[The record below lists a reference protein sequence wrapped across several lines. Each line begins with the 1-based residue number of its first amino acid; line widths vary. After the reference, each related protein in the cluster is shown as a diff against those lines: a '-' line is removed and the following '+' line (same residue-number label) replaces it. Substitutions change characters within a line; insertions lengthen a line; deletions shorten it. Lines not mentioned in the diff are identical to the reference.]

1 MKEIT
6 STITNV
12 TVFTDRAQIYRV
24 AQLEAEK
31 GEQIIRFINLP
42 ASVEKRSIQVNGKG
56 NAMLKNIK
64 FKEIFHEEITD
75 ENKQKL
81 YKDIEIVKLKISELT
96 GNIENI
102 QKEKNFIESIAE
114 KIVEP
119 QSKSKQELNPEIL
132 IKILDFYRTNLEQT
146 DKKLRETNI
155 LLDKENKLL
164 NKISQELQ
172 QAGNSARISNVV
184 DVTIF
189 AEEKCEVKLYLSY
202 IVYGAS
208 WSPSYNARVSSEE
221 KKLLLE
227 YNSVIT
233 QNTGE
238 NWENVG
244 LKLSTAQVQIGGN
257 LPVIN
262 PWYVNIYRYVQ
273 AAPSISNYD
282 KKRSLSMKEKSKD
295 DFSAF
300 DEQEEG
306 NLFAKGA
313 PMGKPVVTVEEN
325 ATSSV
330 FIPQGKFT
338 VMSDNLEYSA
348 GIFQEEMISEFDYTT
363 VPKLSQYAYLKAKT
377 KNTTE
382 FPLLPGPINV
392 FFNNNF
398 VAETSIK
405 LVLPT
410 EEFILSLGV
419 DESIKIEHKILS
431 KFNKNE
437 GIFTKKNIK
446 VYEYE
451 TQITNTKKT
460 IEKITMSDNIP
471 LSQDEKIKVTLISPK
486 IKENTD
492 ELNLS
497 ETGILTRI
505 LELKPDTK
513 NKFDLKFEIEF
524 PKEETVTGL

>member
-363 VPKLSQYAYLKAKT
+363 VPKL
-377 KNTTE
+377 
-382 FPLLPGPINV
+382 
-392 FFNNNF
+392 
-398 VAETSIK
+398 
-405 LVLPT
+405 
-410 EEFILSLGV
+410 
-419 DESIKIEHKILS
+419 
-431 KFNKNE
+431 
-437 GIFTKKNIK
+437 
-446 VYEYE
+446 
-451 TQITNTKKT
+451 
-460 IEKITMSDNIP
+460 
-471 LSQDEKIKVTLISPK
+471 
-486 IKENTD
+486 
-492 ELNLS
+492 
-497 ETGILTRI
+497 
-505 LELKPDTK
+505 
-513 NKFDLKFEIEF
+513 
-524 PKEETVTGL
+524 